1 MPPPL
6 RCALFRSGVAGLC
19 VAAMLA
25 SGCRTTKPAH
35 GDAANT
41 SAPPPPTAASGNAT
55 TPQEPTTRKS
65 LFSWLPRIFPQ
76 RAKPPVAVPPTL
88 IGQIRQ
94 VNVGNQFVLI
104 DASSASSAR
113 PGEAL
118 VAISDRQETAD
129 LKLTTL
135 RGGSFLIADIV
146 SGEPSV
152 GDRVYQK

>member
-1 MPPPL
+1 MIPPV
-6 RCALFRSGVAGLC
+6 RRFLFRGGAAGLFA
-19 VAAMLA
+19 AAMLA

-35 GDAANT
+35 GEAANT
-41 SAPPPPTAASGNAT
+41 SPPPPATAASGNAAA
-55 TPQEPTTRKS
+55 PQEPATRKS
-65 LFSWLPRIFPQ
+65 LFSWLTRIFPQ

-94 VNVGNQFVLI
+94 VNIGNQFVLI

-118 VAISDRQETAD
+118 VSISDRQETAD